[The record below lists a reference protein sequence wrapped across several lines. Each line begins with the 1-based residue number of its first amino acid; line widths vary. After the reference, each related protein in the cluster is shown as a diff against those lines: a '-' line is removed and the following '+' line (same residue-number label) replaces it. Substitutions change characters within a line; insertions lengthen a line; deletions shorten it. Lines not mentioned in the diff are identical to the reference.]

1 MADRQTKFL
10 LGLIAIALCVIALRP
25 MFPARDVNAQTPGP
39 GSPVR
44 APGKVSYQLV
54 EMPETFKAES
64 KINTLAAQ
72 GWRATSV
79 AVGTDRTVVLLERT
93 AP

>member
-1 MADRQTKFL
+1 MADRQTRFL

-25 MFPARDVNAQTPGP
+25 MFPARDVIAQTPGP
-39 GSPVR
+39 GAPAR

-64 KINTLAAQ
+64 KINTLAAD
-72 GWRATSV
+72 GWRAKSV
-79 AVGTDRTVVLLERT
+79 AVGTDRTVVLMEKT
-93 AP
+93 MP